1 MLVLMKSSLTTVAV
15 SAKEKDQR
23 NQVSAKRQKNLV
35 TSIVG
40 LNQLYVNNYDIEI
53 IKTDCAHEQA
63 YI

>member
-1 MLVLMKSSLTTVAV
+1 MLVLIKSSLTTVAV

-40 LNQLYVNNYDIEI
+40 LNQLYVNNYGIEI

>member
-1 MLVLMKSSLTTVAV
+1 MKSSLTTVAV

-53 IKTDCAHEQA
+53 IKADCAHEQA